1 MGEETRRQHE
11 ALSESVYR
19 LVRVSRRISTLL
31 VVFVTLLIAVVASF
45 TVRVPLVAMG
55 PGPVFDTLG
64 TVEVP
69 EHTADDPMGGA
80 GGTAPAGDAG
90 GDERTLVRPIIEITG
105 AAPDETEGVLDMTT
119 VAVHQNLR
127 FADALALWL
136 DPKQSVVPRDQVF
149 PPDRTQEQVD
159 AQNAQLMV
167 GSENSAAAAAFR
179 HLDLPMVPT
188 VRGIVENGA
197 ADGVLEE
204 GDRIL
209 AIDGEKIADADA
221 LVTYVSEKRPG
232 DSLEVEFERPT
243 TSSDDDADTAASGSA
258 TKMTETVKLT
268 PGNPEEGTEPDQGY
282 LGVMVGDLPANG
294 TNVKINLDDS
304 VGGPS
309 AGLMF
314 ALAIVDKLS
323 PGELTGGKH
332 IAGTGE
338 ISGDGE
344 VGPIGGIQHKI
355 VAAHDDGATAFLVP
369 AENCAEAVTNPP
381 EGIDLVRVSTLDEA
395 VDALDTLNSGRK
407 PQTCTAG

>member
-1 MGEETRRQHE
+1 MRRQS
-11 ALSESVYR
+11 AGLSGGVDR

-31 VVFVTLLIAVVASF
+31 VVLVTLALAVVASF

-64 TVEVP
+64 SVEVP
-69 EHTADDPMGGA
+69 EGSVDDPMGGA
-80 GGTAPAGDAG
+80 GGTTSGSG
-90 GDERTLVRPIIEITG
+90 EGDESTVAKPIIEITG
-105 AAPDETEGVLDMTT
+105 AEPDSTEGVLDMTT

-127 FADALALWL
+127 FADALTLWL
-136 DPKQSVVPRDQVF
+136 DPKQTVVPRDQVF
-149 PPDRTQEQVD
+149 PPDRTQQQVD
-159 AQNAQLMV
+159 EQNAQLMV

-188 VRGIVENGA
+188 VRGIVKGGA
-197 ADGVLEE
+197 ADGLLEE

-209 AIDGEKIADADA
+209 TIDGKKIADSNA
-221 LVTYVSEKRPG
+221 LVEYVSAKRPG
-232 DSLEVEFERPT
+232 DELDVEFERPT
-243 TSSDDDADTAASGSA
+243 PSSSGDGAQPGSGDA
-258 TKMTETVKLT
+258 KRMEETVKLT
-268 PGNPEEGTEPDQGY
+268 PGDPEEGTEPDQGY

-338 ISGDGE
+338 IDGKGE
-344 VGPIGGIQHKI
+344 VGPIGGIRHKI
-355 VAAHDDGATAFLVP
+355 VAAHDDGATTFLVP
-369 AENCAEAVTNPP
+369 ADNCAEAMTDPP
-381 EGIDLVRVSTLDEA
+381 EGIDLVKVGTLDDA
-395 VDALDTLNSGRK
+395 VDALDALKSGRE
-407 PQTCTAG
+407 PQACTTG